1 MNSLI
6 LRTATRLILPV
17 LILFSL
23 FMLLRGHNEPG
34 GGFIG
39 GLVAAAA
46 ILLHLLA
53 EGPEQLRRTFPSVF
67 RRLLPLGLLT
77 AIVAGMVGLA
87 QGQPFL
93 TGIWITISLPG
104 ISDVKVGT
112 PLLFDIGVYM
122 VVVGMTVEVILTMTE
137 EEAWNLF

>member
-6 LRTATRLILPV
+6 LRAATRIILPV
-17 LILFSL
+17 LLLFSL
-23 FMLLRGHNEPG
+23 FMLLRGHNDPG

-46 ILLHLLA
+46 VLLHLLA
-53 EGPEQLRRTFPSVF
+53 EGPQEVRRTFPAVF

-77 AIVAGMVGLA
+77 AIVAGLIGMLSGEA
-87 QGQPFL
+87 FL
-93 TGIWITISLPG
+93 TGIWTTLYLPG
-104 ISDVKVGT
+104 GEQLKIGT

-122 VVVGMTVEVILTMTE
+122 VVVGMTVEVILTMAE
-137 EEAWNLF
+137 EESWEVF